1 MHGADK
7 RKPYISHIVDLFSDA
22 DERVRCAAIKTML
35 NMEDLPQDVVE
46 EHSSAIYK
54 CTTHPSEEMKA
65 ASREVLVKLQ
75 RLTARSE
82 LKRVQSVSS
91 KNCVRKKCP

>member
-65 ASREVLVKLQ
+65 HLLSYEPHNEDHAHSEKLIVHYEG
-75 RLTARSE
+75 T
-82 LKRVQSVSS
+82 
-91 KNCVRKKCP
+91 